1 MSQLMVTPIGNTHPH
16 LLVPVPPRNPR
27 NTGGSC
33 DQIPWRN
40 FIIRM
45 LSARA
50 GDHDVGGICMALSGI
65 FASAMTEK
73 LSRGQSD
80 SNRLYT
86 THKTYPKRWNWKTK
100 RLFKC
105 TYDLS
110 QASGR
115 VMSDCCPSSASAQIE
130 GIVLDKPTGTWNTW
144 TAQRRYL
151 STRVLQLPALDVA
164 ILPLFTSYT
173 LVSNCSINTP
183 VHVSSDHFQP
193 GVSSSRRLAAGH
205 IHDQT
210 LPIDKPHH
218 IPHAAC
224 LASGTADQSLSSNSG
239 LSTAPTGNMP
249 KGGTY
254 ALSTVSH
261 ARLHFHGGGGW
272 GEWKTT
278 GNPPLLILEAL
289 IFSENQQP
297 F

>member
-1 MSQLMVTPIGNTHPH
+1 
-16 LLVPVPPRNPR
+16 
-27 NTGGSC
+27 
-33 DQIPWRN
+33 
-40 FIIRM
+40 
-45 LSARA
+45 
-50 GDHDVGGICMALSGI
+50 
-65 FASAMTEK
+65 
-73 LSRGQSD
+73 
-80 SNRLYT
+80 
-86 THKTYPKRWNWKTK
+86 
-100 RLFKC
+100 
-105 TYDLS
+105 
-110 QASGR
+110 
-115 VMSDCCPSSASAQIE
+115 MSDCCPSSASAQIE

-239 LSTAPTGNMP
+239 VSCGVSSPHSSAFHSAYWQHAQRRHICAVDSVSRKASLPWWWWMGVSLSRLLSVSSCSRYSPRADNSTRCNLTPSLINRITAGC
-249 KGGTY
+249 Y
-254 ALSTVSH
+254 RSV
-261 ARLHFHGGGGW
+261 
-272 GEWKTT
+272 KTAT
-278 GNPPLLILEAL
+278 EVMHRATH
-289 IFSENQQP
+289 
-297 F
+297 